1 MRKLF
6 DRLVN
11 SFDNENA
18 GFSARKLTAFALVL
32 CIYYIHYKY
41 VNESIAIEALIVD
54 LCGVLISLGIITAEQ
69 VIKLKNGG
77 NNENNESK

>member
-1 MRKLF
+1 MKNLF
-6 DRLVN
+6 NRLIN

-41 VNESIAIEALIVD
+41 VNESIAIEALIID
-54 LCGVLISLGIITAEQ
+54 LCGVLIALGIVTAEQ